1 MTEQSI
7 RGFRA
12 TELCIE
18 QKDLVPRRAVLVF
31 AGVTNASRNVAG
43 VPAAARAVRVV
54 AKAGIR
60 ECWIVAGAVWQPN
73 ELIRGEVERL
83 AGATIVSWLPAEEL
97 SAIFSDDG
105 ILLVAGESLVAAGNM
120 HDALADNWVLPIGLE
135 FAAAAGGHQIFER
148 IAAARAA
155 GELDDAEL
163 RIVASTT
170 KPSDGI
176 VSRKLNRP
184 ISQAISRRLLKWP
197 GIRPIHATAVTT
209 FLAVA
214 MVLSLLAGGDAG
226 LIAGAMLFQ
235 AASIFDG
242 VDGEIARATFRTSR
256 WGAMADSLVDA
267 ATNIGFI
274 GGVVVNL
281 WIQGNTF
288 AAMVGAAGL
297 AMMAIG
303 LFLIGRRARSGTGK
317 FTFNAV
323 KDHFRGPKSRPMQWL
338 IWLTMRD
345 FYALAAVLFVVTGF
359 AAEGLVAFGVIA
371 SGWLVVVLA
380 VLMRRRA

>member
-1 MTEQSI
+1 MTEQCI
-7 RGFRA
+7 RSFRT

-18 QKDLVPRRAVLVF
+18 QRDLVPRLAVLIF
-31 AGVTNASRNVAG
+31 AGITNASRNVAG
-43 VPAAARAVRVV
+43 VPAAARAVREV
-54 AKAGIR
+54 AKAGIG
-60 ECWIVAGAVWQPN
+60 ECWIVAGALWQPN

-83 AGATIVSWLPAEEL
+83 AGGTTVSWLSAEEL
-97 SAIFSDDG
+97 SAIFSDER
-105 ILLVAGESLVAAGNM
+105 ILLVPGESLVAAESM
-120 HDALADNWVLPIGLE
+120 RDALAHNSVLPIGLE
-135 FAAAAGGHQIFER
+135 FAAACGHQIFER
-148 IAAARAA
+148 IAGARTG
-155 GELDDAEL
+155 GELDDAER
-163 RIVASTT
+163 RIIASTT

-209 FLAVA
+209 LLAVA
-214 MVLSLLAGGDAG
+214 MVLSLLAGGNAG
-226 LIAGAMLFQ
+226 LIAGAVLFQ

-274 GGVVVNL
+274 GGVVINL

-288 AAMVGAAGL
+288 AAMTGAAGL
-297 AMMAIG
+297 AIMAFG
-303 LFLIGRRARSGTGK
+303 LFLIGQRARSGTQK

-323 KDHFRGPKSRPMQWL
+323 KDHFHGPQPRPMQWL

-345 FYALAAVLFVVTGF
+345 FYALAAALFVVTGF

-371 SGWLVVVLA
+371 TGWLVVVLA
-380 VLMRRRA
+380 VLMRTRA

>member
-1 MTEQSI
+1 MTEQCI
-7 RGFRA
+7 RSFR
-12 TELCIE
+12 TTDLCVELR
-18 QKDLVPRRAVLVF
+18 DLVPRRAVLIF
-31 AGVTNASRNVAG
+31 ACVTNASRNVAG
-43 VPAAARAVRVV
+43 VPAAARAVREV
-54 AKAGIR
+54 ARAGIR

-73 ELIRGEVERL
+73 ELIRREVERL
-83 AGATIVSWLPAEEL
+83 GGATIVSWVPSDEL
-97 SAIFSDDG
+97 SAIFSNER
-105 ILLVAGESLVAAGNM
+105 ILLVAGESLVVAESFRE
-120 HDALADNWVLPIGLE
+120 ALASNLVLPTGLE
-135 FAAAAGGHQIFER
+135 FAAAGGHQIFER
-148 IAAARAA
+148 IAAPRTM
-155 GELDDAEL
+155 GELDDAER

-209 FLAVA
+209 LLAVA

-226 LIAGAMLFQ
+226 LIAGAVLFQ

-274 GGVVVNL
+274 AGVVINL

-288 AAMVGAAGL
+288 AAITGAAGL
-297 AMMAIG
+297 AIMAFG
-303 LFLIGRRARSGTGK
+303 LFLIGRRARSGTRE

-323 KDHFRGPKSRPMQWL
+323 KDHFRGPQSRPMQWL

-371 SGWLVVVLA
+371 TGWLVVVLA

>member
-1 MTEQSI
+1 MTEQCI
-7 RGFRA
+7 RSFRT

-18 QKDLVPRRAVLVF
+18 QRDLVPRLAVLIF
-31 AGVTNASRNVAG
+31 AGITNASRNVAG
-43 VPAAARAVRVV
+43 VPAAARAVREV
-54 AKAGIR
+54 AKAGIG
-60 ECWIVAGAVWQPN
+60 ECWIVAGALWQPN

-83 AGATIVSWLPAEEL
+83 AGGTTVSWLSAEEL
-97 SAIFSDDG
+97 SAIFSDER
-105 ILLVAGESLVAAGNM
+105 ILLVPGESLVAAESM
-120 HDALADNWVLPIGLE
+120 RDALAHNSVLPIGLE
-135 FAAAAGGHQIFER
+135 FAAACGHQIFER
-148 IAAARAA
+148 IAGARTG
-155 GELDDAEL
+155 GELDDAER
-163 RIVASTT
+163 RIIASTT

-209 FLAVA
+209 LLAVA
-214 MVLSLLAGGDAG
+214 MVLSLLAGGNAG
-226 LIAGAMLFQ
+226 LIAGAVLFQ

-274 GGVVVNL
+274 GGVVINL

-288 AAMVGAAGL
+288 AAMTGAAGL
-297 AMMAIG
+297 AIMAFG
-303 LFLIGRRARSGTGK
+303 LFLIGRRARSGTQK

-323 KDHFRGPKSRPMQWL
+323 KDHFHGPQPRPMQWL

-345 FYALAAVLFVVTGF
+345 FYALAAALFVVTGF

-371 SGWLVVVLA
+371 TGWLVVVLA
-380 VLMRRRA
+380 VLMRTRA